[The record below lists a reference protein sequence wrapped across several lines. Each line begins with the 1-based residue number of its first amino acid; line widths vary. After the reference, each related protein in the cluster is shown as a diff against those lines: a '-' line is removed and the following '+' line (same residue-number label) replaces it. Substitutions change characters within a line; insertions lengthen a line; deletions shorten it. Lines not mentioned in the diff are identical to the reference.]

1 MNLMLKTI
9 LHLFFWIVY
18 FLLAG
23 FLSFG
28 LDKGLGFIQQ
38 NIGAFII
45 STVWSVVA
53 FYTFYFVLYRYV
65 AQRQFARYFVLAVL
79 TSLAISTFF
88 ILFVLLAISPAWY
101 FSAQW
106 SLSTTAGTFV
116 IANCGCLVRGF
127 IGWIEASHQHEEALR
142 RNLNLELEMLRS
154 QINPHFLFNTL
165 NNIDALIP
173 TQPQR
178 ASEMVIALSG
188 VMRYMLYETSCQ
200 SVLVAKEADHL
211 ANILRLQQIRFV
223 SNEYIRW
230 HFSLDRAEARIAPL
244 LLVPFV
250 ENACKHAC
258 FTGTYPVI
266 DISLRQESNI
276 LDFHCTNTFSLMSA
290 APGDMGG
297 IGLENVKKR
306 LHLLYPSAHTLEIV
320 KKDATFS
327 VSLRISIH

>member
-9 LHLFFWIVY
+9 LHLFFWTVY

-28 LDKGLGFIQQ
+28 LDNWLSFIQQ
-38 NIGAFII
+38 NLGSFAI
-45 STVWSVVA
+45 STVWSLVA
-53 FYTFYFVLYRYV
+53 FYTFYFVLYRFI
-65 AQRQFARYFVLAVL
+65 AQRRFGRYFILAVL
-79 TSLAISTFF
+79 SSLAISTFF
-88 ILFVLLAISPAWY
+88 ILFVMLVMSPALN
-101 FSAQW
+101 FSAEW

-116 IANCGCLVRGF
+116 IANCGSLVRGF
-127 IGWIEASHQHEEALR
+127 IGWIDASRQHEEAQC
-142 RNLNLELEMLRS
+142 RNLHLELEMLRS

-165 NNIDALIP
+165 NNIDALIA

-188 VMRYMLYETSCQ
+188 VMRYMLYETACE
-200 SVLVAKEADHL
+200 SVPVAKEAEHL
-211 ANILRLQQIRFV
+211 DNVLSLQRMRFA
-223 SNEYIRW
+223 SSEYIRW
-230 HFSLDRAEARIAPL
+230 QCSLTDPSATIAPL

-258 FTGTYPVI
+258 HTGTYPVI
-266 DISLRQESNI
+266 DISLRQESGTLEFN
-276 LDFHCTNTFSLMSA
+276 CTNTYSDKA
-290 APGDMGG
+290 TAPGEMGG

-306 LHLLYPSAHTLEIV
+306 LQLLYPDTHSLEIV

-327 VSLRISIH
+327 VSLRISTL